1 MVKRLQTDMQFERA
15 LHARSTVYARRR
27 HAGQLD
33 HVGALDAFNPIFVTL
48 SGARLFRDDYEFIM
62 KSP

>member
-1 MVKRLQTDMQFERA
+1 MTKRLQTDMQFERA
-15 LHARSTVYARRR
+15 LLSRSTVYARRR
-27 HAGQLD
+27 HPGRID
-33 HVGALDAFNPIFVTL
+33 HVGAVDSFNPIFVTL